1 MRSPLRTLLIPGI
14 VALFCFFLSC
24 AGPSSH
30 HEWHAGVA
38 AVCITPEKPMWMAG
52 YAARTQPSQGVGLD
66 LYAKAL
72 ALQDQRGR
80 RMVIL
85 TSDLL
90 GFPAEL
96 TEAIAKKIRLR
107 HGLKRDEILFTFSHT
122 HGGPAIRHSLSL
134 MYATNEQQNADIE
147 AYAEGL
153 QPRYVDLVGR
163 ALAALRPVQLSF
175 GRGQADFGVNRRL
188 LQEKGYVIGVNP
200 QGPVDHSVPV
210 LKISDDQG
218 GLLALLFGYTCHNTT
233 LQGNNYLIHGDYA
246 GVAQKDLQE
255 KFPGAVALFMNGFAG
270 DTNPY
275 PRGTLE
281 LAQQHGLSLSAAVQE
296 ALTHPLQPL
305 HGRLKSHFSYAELP
319 LSTPPSRDEL
329 LAQQQNP
336 DKYIRANAGH
346 LLARLDE
353 KGELDPTY
361 HYPIQTIQVGDSLL
375 IVALAGEVLVDYAL
389 RLQKEI
395 EPPVRLWT
403 VGYSNDVFAYVPSR
417 RVLEEGGY
425 EAKDSMIYYGWWPW
439 SLEMEEV
446 LMKNIY
452 RSIQRVR

>member
-1 MRSPLRTLLIPGI
+1 MRSSLRTLLIPGI
-14 VALFCFFLSC
+14 ITLACLFLCC
-24 AGPSSH
+24 AGPSSD
-30 HEWHAGVA
+30 HEWRAGVA
-38 AVCITPEKPMWMAG
+38 AICITPEKPMWMAG

-96 TEAIAKKIRLR
+96 TEAIAEKIRLR

-134 MYATNEQQNADIE
+134 MYATNEQQNADID

-153 QPRYVDLVGR
+153 QPRYVELVGQ
-163 ALAALRPVQLSF
+163 ALANLRPVQLSF

-188 LQEKGYVIGVNP
+188 LQEQGYVIGVNA

-210 LKISDDQG
+210 VKIVNEQNT
-218 GLLALLFGYTCHNTT
+218 LIALLFGYTCHNTT

-270 DTNPY
+270 DTNPH

-296 ALTHPLQPL
+296 ALTHPLTPL
-305 HGRLKSHFSYAELP
+305 HGRLKSHFSHAQLP
-319 LSTPPSRDEL
+319 LSTPPSREEL
-329 LAQQQNP
+329 LGKKQDP
-336 DKYIRANAGH
+336 DKYVRANAER
-346 LLARLDE
+346 LLALLDE
-353 KGELDPTY
+353 KGRLDPIY
-361 HYPIQTIQVGDSLL
+361 PYPIQTIQVGDSLL

-389 RLQKEI
+389 RLQREI
-395 EPPVRLWT
+395 GQPGRLWT

-446 LMKNIY
+446 LMKNIH
-452 RSIQRVR
+452 RSIHRVR

>member
-1 MRSPLRTLLIPGI
+1 
-14 VALFCFFLSC
+14 
-24 AGPSSH
+24 
-30 HEWHAGVA
+30 
-38 AVCITPEKPMWMAG
+38 
-52 YAARTQPSQGVGLD
+52 
-66 LYAKAL
+66 
-72 ALQDQRGR
+72 
-80 RMVIL
+80 
-85 TSDLL
+85 
-90 GFPAEL
+90 FPAEL
-96 TEAIAKKIRLR
+96 TEAIAKKISAR
-107 HGLKRDEILFTFSHT
+107 HGLQRDEILFTFSHT
-122 HGGPAIRHSLSL
+122 HGGPAIRNSLSI
-134 MYATNEQQNADIE
+134 MYATNEQQSADIE

-153 QPRYVDLVGR
+153 QPRYVELVGQ
-163 ALAALRPVQLSF
+163 ALAAMRPVQLSF

-188 LQEKGYVIGVNP
+188 LQEQGYVIGVNP

-210 LKISDDQG
+210 LKIVNEQG
-218 GLLALLFGYTCHNTT
+218 TLTALLFGYTCHNTT

-270 DTNPY
+270 DTNPH

-281 LAQQHGLSLSAAVQE
+281 LAQQHGLSLSAAVQ
-296 ALTHPLQPL
+296 AVLSRPLQSL
-305 HGRLKSHFSYAELP
+305 HGRLKSHIRYAELP
-319 LSTPPSRDEL
+319 LSTPPTRQEL
-329 LAQQQNP
+329 LEKKQDPN
-336 DKYIRANAGH
+336 KYVRAHAEQ
-346 LLARLDE
+346 LLALLDK
-353 KGELDPTY
+353 KGKLDPTY

-395 EPPVRLWT
+395 EQPGRLWT

-446 LMKNIY
+446 LMK
-452 RSIQRVR
+452 SIHRGIRQVR